1 MYSLKWN
8 LSQFYKSLDDEQI
21 DKDIELVMKE
31 GKRLHDKYISSD
43 FESNIKS
50 LKELLIDLESF
61 DNKYSYGGKPS
72 YYIYLNQFLDQESVK
87 VKARYSQIEKL
98 NVGLSSLLHFIY
110 VRLSN
115 IPEDKQ
121 KEILSDPSLKEYK
134 NYLRNVFKFSKH
146 ILSNEKEEVVNEL
159 SDMASGAWN
168 RLLESLHSAEVVK
181 VKDSKGKIHTL
192 NFEKL
197 TDRFNSPDKVLRD
210 NAAKSFN
217 EILVKHSKVAEAEF
231 NNTLQ
236 YKAKMDKIKKY
247 SYPEE
252 SRYLSDDVEKEFVE
266 DMCEYVKKYND
277 VSKDYYTLKAKVL
290 GLKKLKYHERGL
302 SFEKGESKFDLKKSI
317 DIVKNVFNSIDPKF
331 EGILHK
337 FLSGNIDSESKKGK
351 SGGAYCINVAKSL
364 PTFILLNHHDK
375 LQDLLTIAHEAGH
388 GINSE
393 MMKESQNAL
402 YFSTPPA
409 TAEIAST
416 FFEDMVVDNLIE
428 NSKGVKKLN
437 ILLKKIDMDVSSIF
451 RQVAF
456 FNFEREVHTLFKLK
470 HYLSN
475 KEIGEV
481 FTKHISS
488 YMGSSVS
495 QDKGSENWWMYVPHF
510 RMYFYVYS
518 YSMGLMIAKYMK
530 AKYKK
535 DKKYLINIK
544 DFLSTGTSI
553 PTSEVI
559 KKLTG
564 DKDHIWKMAIDEI
577 KSNIND
583 ANKLFKEINGSQL

>member
-1 MYSLKWN
+1 
-8 LSQFYKSLDDEQI
+8 
-21 DKDIELVMKE
+21 
-31 GKRLHDKYISSD
+31 
-43 FESNIKS
+43 
-50 LKELLIDLESF
+50 
-61 DNKYSYGGKPS
+61 
-72 YYIYLNQFLDQESVK
+72 
-87 VKARYSQIEKL
+87 
-98 NVGLSSLLHFIY
+98 
-110 VRLSN
+110 
-115 IPEDKQ
+115 
-121 KEILSDPSLKEYK
+121 
-134 NYLRNVFKFSKH
+134 
-146 ILSNEKEEVVNEL
+146 
-159 SDMASGAWN
+159 
-168 RLLESLHSAEVVK
+168 
-181 VKDSKGKIHTL
+181 
-192 NFEKL
+192 
-197 TDRFNSPDKVLRD
+197 
-210 NAAKSFN
+210 
-217 EILVKHSKVAEAEF
+217 VA
-231 NNTLQ
+231 
-236 YKAKMDKIKKY
+236 
-247 SYPEE
+247 PEE
-252 SRYLSDDVEKEFVE
+252 REVVEKEFVE
-266 DMCEYVKKYND
+266 DMCEYVKKYNS
-277 VSKDYYTLKAKVL
+277 VSKDYYSLKAKVL

-317 DIVKNVFNSIDPKF
+317 DIVKNVFNTIDPKF

-337 FLSGNIDSESKKGK
+337 FLDGNIDSESKKGK

-393 MMKESQNAL
+393 MMKESQNSL

-416 FFEDMVVDNLIE
+416 FFEDMVVDNLID

-456 FNFEREVHTLFKLK
+456 FNFEREVHALFKVK
-470 HYLSN
+470 HYLSK

-481 FTKHISS
+481 FTKHMIS
-488 YMGSSVS
+488 YMGSTVS

-510 RMYFYVYS
+510 RYYFYVYS

-535 DKKYLINIK
+535 DKKYLANIK
-544 DFLSTGTSI
+544 EFLSTGTSL

-564 DKDHIWKMAIDEI
+564 EKDHIWKMAIDEI
-577 KSNIND
+577 KSNID
-583 ANKLFKEINGSQL
+583 EADKLFKEINGSQL

>member
-1 MYSLKWN
+1 MFTLKWDLN
-8 LSQFYKSLDDEQI
+8 QFYSSLDDKNI
-21 DKDIELVMKE
+21 DKDIALVLKE

-43 FESNIKS
+43 FDTNIKT
-50 LKELLIDLESF
+50 LKLLLKDTEEF
-61 DNKYSYGGKPS
+61 DSKYSYGGKVA

-98 NVGLSSLLHFIY
+98 NIELSRLLHFIY
-110 VRLSN
+110 ERLSK

-121 KEILSDPSLKEYK
+121 KKFVKDPSLKEYS
-134 NYLRNVFKFSKH
+134 NYLRNIFKFSKH
-146 ILSNEKEEVVNEL
+146 ILPSDKEEIVNEL
-159 SDMASGAWN
+159 SDMASGSWN
-168 RLLESLHSAEVVK
+168 RLLESLLSSEVVK
-181 VKDSKGKIHTL
+181 IKDSKGKIHSL

-197 TDRFNSPDKVLRD
+197 SDRFNSSDKVLRD
-210 NAAKSFN
+210 NAAKAFN

-236 YKAKMDKIKKY
+236 YKSKMDKIKKY

-252 SRYLSDDVEKEFVE
+252 SRYLSDDVDKEFVE
-266 DMCEYVKKYND
+266 DMCEYVKEYNS
-277 VSKDYYTLKAKVL
+277 VSKEYYSLKVKVL

-317 DIVKNVFNSIDPKF
+317 DIVKNVFNTIDPKF

-337 FLSGNIDSESKKGK
+337 FLDGNIDSESKKGK

-375 LQDLLTIAHEAGH
+375 LHDLLTIAHEAGH

-393 MMKESQNAL
+393 MMKETQNAL

-456 FNFEREVHTLFKLK
+456 FNFEREVHALFKLK

-481 FTKHISS
+481 FTKHMSS
-488 YMGSSVS
+488 YMGSSVT

-510 RMYFYVYS
+510 RYYFYVYS

-530 AKYKK
+530 AMYKK
-535 DKKYLINIK
+535 DKKYLRNIK
-544 DFLSTGTSI
+544 EFLSTGTSL

>member
-8 LSQFYKSLDDEQI
+8 LNQFYSSLDDKNI
-21 DKDIELVMKE
+21 DKDIALVLKE

-43 FESNIKS
+43 FDTNITT
-50 LKELLIDLESF
+50 LKALLIDIEKF
-61 DNKYSYGGKPS
+61 EDKYSYGGKPS
-72 YYIYLNQFLDQESVK
+72 YYIYLNQFLDQESTK

-98 NVGLSSLLHFIY
+98 NVELSSLLHFIY
-110 VRLSN
+110 VKLSK

-121 KEILSDPSLKEYK
+121 KEILRDASLKDFK

-146 ILSNEKEEVVNEL
+146 ILPSDKEEVVNEL

-168 RLLESLHSAEVVK
+168 RLLESLLSSEVVK

-197 TDRFNSPDKVLRD
+197 SDRFNSPDKVLRD

-266 DMCEYVKKYND
+266 DMCEYVKKFNE

-317 DIVKNVFNSIDPKF
+317 DIVKNVFNTIDPKF
-331 EGILHK
+331 ERILHK

-393 MMKESQNAL
+393 MMKESQNSL

-416 FFEDMVVDNLIE
+416 FFEDMVVDNLID

-456 FNFEREVHTLFKLK
+456 FNFEREVHALFKVK

-481 FTKHISS
+481 FTKHMSS

-510 RMYFYVYS
+510 RYYFYVYS
-518 YSMGLMIAKYMK
+518 YSMGLMIAYYM
-530 AKYKK
+530 
-535 DKKYLINIK
+535 
-544 DFLSTGTSI
+544 
-553 PTSEVI
+553 
-559 KKLTG
+559 
-564 DKDHIWKMAIDEI
+564 
-577 KSNIND
+577 
-583 ANKLFKEINGSQL
+583 